1 MMRVL
6 LADDH
11 ALFRDGLRSLLEARG
26 VEVIGEARNGR
37 EAVDQTR
44 RLSPDVVLMDL
55 NMPELDGLAATRLI
69 SAAQPDVK
77 VVILTASEEDA
88 HLFEAIKS
96 GAQGYLFKNLA
107 SDELFRLLDGVAR
120 GEPALTPALARK
132 LLGEFARPAP
142 AAPAPHAADRLDAL
156 TEREHE
162 VLNLLVQGITSNREL
177 AERLVISENT
187 VKYHFRNILDKLHVQ
202 NRAQV
207 VAFAVRQG
215 IVEPRE

>member
-1 MMRVL
+1 MRVL

-26 VEVIGEARNGR
+26 VDVIGEARNGR
-37 EAVDQTR
+37 EAVDQAR

-55 NMPELDGLAATRLI
+55 HMPELDGLAATRLI
-69 SAAQPDVK
+69 SAEQPDVK

-96 GAQGYLFKNLA
+96 GAQGYLFKNLP
-107 SDELFRLLDGVAR
+107 SDELFRLLEGTAR
-120 GEPALTPALARK
+120 GEPALSPALARK

-142 AAPAPHAADRLDAL
+142 AVPARPVGGEVVNTLTDR
-156 TEREHE
+156 ERE
-162 VLNLLVQGITSNREL
+162 VLDLLVQGITSNREL
-177 AERLVISENT
+177 AERLVITENT

-207 VAFAVRQG
+207 VAFAVRHG
-215 IVEPRE
+215 LVEPQD